1 PQVAD
6 RRSMLYAETSIAAGR
21 ATAVVVAVGD
31 ETEARRGA
39 AARKDRVGGVEQ
51 RLRSLMNL
59 TGPVALAAG
68 AGVVGAGLL
77 RGRRLSD
84 LIDTGVSLA
93 VGAVPEGLPLL
104 ATAAQLAAAKR
115 LSLRGAMVRNVRSI
129 EALGRV
135 DALCLDKT
143 GTVTEGRVRLTSISD
158 GTQLQQLAEASGWR
172 MRGLAGA
179 LRATPDRRA
188 MAGRHDPLDEA
199 LNDSARGLGLQR
211 DYSAEGWRKTSE
223 LSFE

>member
-1 PQVAD
+1 
-6 RRSMLYAETSIAAGR
+6 
-21 ATAVVVAVGD
+21 
-31 ETEARRGA
+31 
-39 AARKDRVGGVEQ
+39 
-51 RLRSLMNL
+51 
-59 TGPVALAAG
+59 
-68 AGVVGAGLL
+68 
-77 RGRRLSD
+77 LSD

-158 GTQLQQLAEASGWR
+158 GPQHQQHAEPSGLR
-172 MRGLAGA
+172 MRALAGA
-179 LRATPDRRA
+179 LRGSPDRRA

-199 LNDSARGLGLQR
+199 MNDSARSLGLQR

-223 LSFE
+223 LSFEAGRGYHAVIGEVDGRSMLSVKGAPEVLLPACSRRSTSGQGEAL